1 MKRDEVR
8 SIIGDITDEQ
18 LDAIMKLSG
27 AAVNAEKAKA
37 AELQKRLDE
46 ASDSLRA
53 ANEEKAESAK
63 AAMTLED
70 RIKAMEDTYAARTR
84 ELSVERNK
92 LEAQKIFT
100 SAGLTEE
107 DYAPLIGAVVTDDAK
122 YTEATAKA
130 IAALVSAQRT
140 AAVQS
145 ARQELLAST
154 PKPNGGSGSSGTVT
168 KEQFDAMSYSELVKL
183 AEESPETYKELSNS

>member
-122 YTEATAKA
+122 YTESTAQA

-140 AAVQS
+140 AAIQS
-145 ARQELLAST
+145 ARQELLAET
-154 PKPNGGSGSSGTVT
+154 PKPTGGSGSAGTVT